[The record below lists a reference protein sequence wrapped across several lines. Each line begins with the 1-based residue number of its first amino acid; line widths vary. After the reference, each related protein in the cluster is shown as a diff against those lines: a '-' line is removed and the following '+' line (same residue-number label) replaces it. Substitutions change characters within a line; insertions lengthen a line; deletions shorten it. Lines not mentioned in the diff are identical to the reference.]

1 VIPVVLAVCAAVSNA
16 VATVLQRRAARD
28 APSDERLRLAL
39 IVDLIQ
45 QPAWLGGIAALIA
58 GFGFQAAAL
67 SKGELALV
75 QPILAVELPLTLF
88 VAGRVFHRSVGRRAR
103 IGAAMMAA
111 GLAALLLGLAPRSG
125 TTQASLVRWVVAI
138 LVVAVMTA
146 VLVVFG
152 RVGGS
157 IGACL
162 LGAAAGLDF
171 GLTAALMKAA
181 TDRLPEG
188 LAAVFGSW
196 QLYAMVAVGI
206 LSLFLLQ
213 NALQS
218 GTLVA
223 AQPAVTCADPV
234 AGVLLGVF
242 LFHEPVRLGGWL
254 TLELFGVAAVLAG
267 SIELARSPVLA
278 EEQAESQP

>member
-1 VIPVVLAVCAAVSNA
+1 MIAVVLALCAAVSNA

-28 APSDERLRLAL
+28 APSTERLRLAL
-39 IVDLIQ
+39 IFDLIR

-75 QPILAVELPLTLF
+75 QPVLAVELPLTLI

-103 IGAAMMAA
+103 TGAVMMAA

-125 TTQASLVRWVVAI
+125 TTQQSLIRWVVAI
-138 LVVAVMTA
+138 VAAAAMTA

-162 LGAAAGLDF
+162 LGAAAGLNF

-188 LAAVFGSW
+188 LVAVCSSW

-254 TLELFGVAAVLAG
+254 TLELLGVAAVLAG

-278 EEQAESQP
+278 EEGPEDQP

>member
-1 VIPVVLAVCAAVSNA
+1 MIAVVLAVCAAVSNA

-67 SKGELALV
+67 SQGELALV

-125 TTQASLVRWVVAI
+125 TTQASLVRWVLAI
-138 LVVAVMTA
+138 VAVAAMTA

-278 EEQAESQP
+278 EDQAENQP